1 MPTQVRT
8 IRDRRQQYFTL
19 IELLV
24 VIAIIAILASMLLPA
39 LGKARDRAK
48 SGGCLNNLRQI
59 GLAMTLYSNDYRD
72 YTAPVS
78 AYGGT
83 GGGLIHWYA
92 AEADHPTWTY
102 VYLSKVSGAGPDDVK
117 PKVLL
122 CPAAGPVRTGTALH
136 YNHNYCYAFE
146 AGGTDNGLNGYIRRK
161 LSTVKTPARA
171 YAFFDTALEPFTDER
186 RFATSEYY
194 ARDLSRTNLA
204 YRHSGKVN
212 SLLLDG
218 HVAAFLPS
226 EMKYS
231 TNTTLW
237 RNYWP
242 RQF

>member
-1 MPTQVRT
+1 MSNQVHPSHNRS
-8 IRDRRQQYFTL
+8 RVYFTL

-24 VIAIIAILASMLLPA
+24 VITIIAILAAMLLPA

-59 GLAMTLYSNDYRD
+59 GLAMALYSGDYGD
-72 YTAPVS
+72 YTPPVS

-102 VYLSKVSGAGPDDVK
+102 VYLSKISGTGPDDIK

-122 CPAAGPVRTGTALH
+122 CPSSGPVRTGTALH
-136 YNHNYCYAFE
+136 YNHNYCYSFE
-146 AGGTDNGLNGYIRRK
+146 AGGSDNGLNGYTRRK
-161 LSTVKTPARA
+161 LATIKTPARA
-171 YAFFDTALEPFTDER
+171 YAFFDTVIEPFTDER

-194 ARDLSRTNLA
+194 ARDLSRTNLS
-204 YRHSGKVN
+204 YRHAAKVN

-218 HVAAFLPS
+218 HVTAFLPS

-231 TNTTLW
+231 TNSTLW